1 MKIKDII
8 KKQTT
13 IIAIAVILVTLAVI
27 GISYA
32 LFFQVNTNTVNQEI
46 TAGTLT
52 LTVSFTPSEGEKI
65 EPITTAEGLTSE
77 PINYTVNNGGNL
89 PANYILYI
97 GGTSKNTIPLS
108 SIKYSIDGTS
118 SAVVTSGASITG
130 DDGLTY
136 YQFDSSSLTAG
147 GTSEQKQLRVWVD
160 EDLVS
165 DEINNGNLNLQL
177 YIVSEV
183 NETSS

>member
-13 IIAIAVILVTLAVI
+13 IIAIAVILVTIAVI

-52 LTVSFTPSEGEKI
+52 LKVSFIERENEQI

-77 PINYTVNNGGNL
+77 PINYTVNNEGNL
-89 PANYILYI
+89 PAKYILYI
-97 GGTSKNTIPLS
+97 GGSSANTIPLS
-108 SIKYSIDGTS
+108 SVKYSIDGTN
-118 SAVVTSGASITG
+118 SAVVTDGASIKG

-136 YQFDSSSLTAG
+136 YQFDTSSLTAG
-147 GTSEQKQLRVWVD
+147 SSSAEKQLRVWVD

-165 DEINNGNLNLQL
+165 DEINNAKLDLQL

-183 NETSS
+183 NE

>member
-13 IIAIAVILVTLAVI
+13 IIAIAVILVTIAVI

-52 LTVSFTPSEGEKI
+52 LKVSFIERENEQI

-77 PINYTVNNGGNL
+77 PINYTVNNEGNL
-89 PANYILYI
+89 PAKYILYI
-97 GGTSKNTIPLS
+97 GNFFFIFSFF
-108 SIKYSIDGTS
+108 
-118 SAVVTSGASITG
+118 
-130 DDGLTY
+130 
-136 YQFDSSSLTAG
+136 QFLF
-147 GTSEQKQLRVWVD
+147 
-160 EDLVS
+160 
-165 DEINNGNLNLQL
+165 
-177 YIVSEV
+177 
-183 NETSS
+183 